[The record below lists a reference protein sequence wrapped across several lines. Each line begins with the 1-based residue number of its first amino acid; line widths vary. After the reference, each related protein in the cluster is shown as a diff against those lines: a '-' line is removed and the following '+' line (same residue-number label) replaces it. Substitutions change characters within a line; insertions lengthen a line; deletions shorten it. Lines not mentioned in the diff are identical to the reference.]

1 MGDNL
6 MSVVYFAAVCIIPVL
21 LAVTLHDVAHGW
33 TVGKLGDYMA
43 QAIGRVSFH
52 SLRHI
57 EPVGTVAR
65 PEMLLIFSAPFMLG
79 GTKPVPVN
87 FTRLRDPKRA
97 IVIVAGAGPA
107 INFGLTYHFA
117 LCLQFMSSLPPALAS
132 LLARFEKFGFAIM
145 FAIMFVFPFL
155 SRQLEQKFDP
165 FSWPAIG
172 PVNYITRII
181 AIAAGIQ

>member
-1 MGDNL
+1 M
-6 MSVVYFAAVCIIPVL
+6 
-21 LAVTLHDVAHGW
+21 
-33 TVGKLGDYMA
+33 
-43 QAIGRVSFH
+43 
-52 SLRHI
+52 
-57 EPVGTVAR
+57 
-65 PEMLLIFSAPFMLG
+65 
-79 GTKPVPVN
+79 PVN

-117 LCLQFMSSLPPALAS
+117 LCLQFMSSLPPAPAS
-132 LLARFEKFGFAIM
+132 LLARFEKFGFAII
-145 FAIMFVFPFL
+145 FAIIFVLPFL